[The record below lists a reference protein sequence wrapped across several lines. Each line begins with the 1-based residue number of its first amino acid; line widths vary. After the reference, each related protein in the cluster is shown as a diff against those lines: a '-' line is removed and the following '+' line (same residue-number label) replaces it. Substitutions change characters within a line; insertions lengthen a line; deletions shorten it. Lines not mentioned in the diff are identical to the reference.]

1 MTKMIGDRREL
12 IKREEIV
19 FRALYKNIIS
29 PITENYDKNLS
40 FYRIRKKEA
49 FLMEFKKIKR

>member
-12 IKREEIV
+12 IKREEMV
-19 FRALYKNIIS
+19 FRVLCKNIIS
-29 PITENYDKNLS
+29 PITENYDKNLL